1 MSSSDIDSIK
11 NEDLD
16 SLNTKDPKKF
26 KLEKRKIMIQA
37 NEEADDYD
45 TDSAVFLYD
54 LTSLGS

>member
-16 SLNTKDPKKF
+16 SVNTKDPKKF

-45 TDSAVFLYD
+45 TDSAVLYYT
-54 LTSLGS
+54 LISLGS